1 MVVALPVAV
10 AVVAAVATAAVVAV
24 AVPECER
31 LTELGKWRMG
41 ETYAVAHCQVGQ
53 HLCNKPKKTK
63 RVMTTSNTL
72 EYMRDHLF

>member
-10 AVVAAVATAAVVAV
+10 AVVVAVAAVVAV

-31 LTELGKWRMG
+31 LTELGKWRIG
-41 ETYAVAHCQVGQ
+41 DKYAVAHFQVGQ

>member
-10 AVVAAVATAAVVAV
+10 AVVVAVAVAV

-31 LTELGKWRMG
+31 LTELGKWRIG
-41 ETYAVAHCQVGQ
+41 DKYAVAHCQVGQ

-72 EYMRDHLF
+72 QYMRDHLF